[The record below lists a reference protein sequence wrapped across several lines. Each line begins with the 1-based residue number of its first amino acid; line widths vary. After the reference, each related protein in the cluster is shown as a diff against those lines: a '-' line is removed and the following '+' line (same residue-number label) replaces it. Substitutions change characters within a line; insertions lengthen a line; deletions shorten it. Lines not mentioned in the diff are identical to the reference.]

1 MYVKIYVTYL
11 FTYLYVSVKCPAS
24 MGYEMHEGR
33 CMKLYTASVNFE
45 NARSQCAEDLGH
57 LYYYKDSVV
66 DMAAVQALLSPM
78 GTWLSLPLP
87 PLPTHTHVPFPCQK
101 PCRCAI
107 LVAEPALERV
117 KQNAFQ
123 FEKNKTERKFSR
135 ESSSSKP

>member
-1 MYVKIYVTYL
+1 MGACVRSAHTHLSDYLLTNSLVYKLIDGMYVKIYVTYL

-87 PLPTHTHVPFPCQK
+87 PPPHTHTRP
-101 PCRCAI
+101 
-107 LVAEPALERV
+107 LSLS
-117 KQNAFQ
+117 
-123 FEKNKTERKFSR
+123 KTL
-135 ESSSSKP
+135 